1 MPFDEPGIQAITLWL
16 TCAAAVLSCLSVMV
30 GLISTLTGRD
40 PLPKRIRSLMRRTPS
55 SAEDFR
61 LRGMSLMLNGAAVML
76 IASGLAT
83 NVVEGLALG
92 THVVAYA
99 PSATLESLAFPKDTV
114 FLVTTV
120 AAVAAVAFFIG
131 AYTLSVRVRY
141 VSTRNSSATQPGIPP
156 A

>member
-16 TCAAAVLSCLSVMV
+16 ICVAAMLSCVSVMV
-30 GLISTLTGRD
+30 GLISTRTGKD
-40 PLPKRIRSLMRRTPS
+40 PLPKRIRSLMRRTPA

-61 LRGMSLMLNGAAVML
+61 LRGMSLTLNGAAVML

-92 THVVAYA
+92 TNVVAYA
-99 PSATLESLAFPKDTV
+99 PSATLASLAFPKYTV

-120 AAVAAVAFFIG
+120 AAVVALAFFIG

-141 VSTRNSSATQPGIPP
+141 MSTGNSTATQPGIPP